1 MTSTAFAPDASVP
14 DWRPTLEGVTI
25 VLRPIRPDDFDALHA
40 VASDPAI
47 WVQHPNSDRYRREVF
62 EGFFAIGLASD
73 GAFAVI
79 ERATGRMIGSSR
91 FYDWCAPSASIV
103 IGYTFLARDHW
114 GGATNREMKSLML
127 THAFRWARTVWF
139 HAGPHNLRSRRALE
153 KIGARFDREE
163 TVFVAGERTARAI
176 YRIDRNAP
184 PPRGP

>member
-14 DWRPTLEGVTI
+14 DWRPTLEGATI

-62 EGFFAIGLASD
+62 EGFFASGLASN

-103 IGYTFLARDHW
+103 IGYTFLARDRRACRRRAP
-114 GGATNREMKSLML
+114 GLPESRSGSGESQVRGSKP
-127 THAFRWARTVWF
+127 VQ
-139 HAGPHNLRSRRALE
+139 PSRRSAAL
-153 KIGARFDREE
+153 
-163 TVFVAGERTARAI
+163 
-176 YRIDRNAP
+176 N
-184 PPRGP
+184 